1 MDSKIATNT
10 RKIINEKGLKISA
23 VASKAGYNYKV
34 FNNILT
40 GRKQI
45 TDIVIVQLCN
55 ALEVTPNK
63 LFGIE

>member
-1 MDSKIATNT
+1 MYSQIVTNT
-10 RKIINEKGLKISA
+10 RKIIEEKGMKISA
-23 VASKAGYNYKV
+23 VASRAGYSYKV
-34 FNNILT
+34 FSNILT

-45 TDIVIVQLCN
+45 TDTVIVHLCR